1 MITANQVNCPACLN
15 EAKVFSVLSSLEATS
30 HFKDRA
36 SSIEEFKDLQ
46 EHIENLWQS
55 DTCLRRRCD
64 NCNLIFVDPFVAG
77 DSFFYN
83 LAQSSHVY
91 PKNRWEYSVAI
102 DNIGTLFDAN
112 FNLLE
117 IGAGRGEFLVEV
129 LSHGV
134 PADHLLAI
142 EFDKVGAKTI
152 RELGIKCLEVDLR
165 KAALPKSVGFSAI
178 VMFQVFEHLD
188 DLDSFLEILVSLLQ
202 DQGKVIVS
210 VPNSM
215 RIKFV
220 EESIGFIDMPPN
232 HLTTWSQE
240 SLEVLFNRNHLKMK
254 YFEVE
259 KANFLDFVYQLI
271 YYSIL
276 KRRQNGTQLE
286 KRILSLRM
294 RKLRILVFAFFA
306 FFHVFYRFSKI
317 LQFNLKLGGSQLAVF
332 EKRSSFR

>member
-1 MITANQVNCPACLN
+1 MGNQVNCPACLN
-15 EAKVFSVLSSLEATS
+15 ETKVFSVLSSLEATS

-36 SSIEEFKDLQ
+36 SSIKEFEELQ
-46 EHIENLWQS
+46 EHIENLWES
-55 DTCLRRRCD
+55 DTCFRRHCH
-64 NCNLIFVDPFVAG
+64 NCNLIYVDPFVAG

-83 LAQSSHVY
+83 LAHSSHVY
-91 PKNRWEYSVAI
+91 PKNRWEYELAI
-102 DNIGTLFDAN
+102 DCIRTLFDTD

-117 IGAGRGEFLVEV
+117 IGAGRGEFLIKV

-134 PADHLLAI
+134 PVDRLLAV

-152 RELGIKCLEVDLR
+152 RDIGIKCLEVDLR
-165 KAALPKSVGFSAI
+165 KAALSKPEGFSAI

-188 DLDSFLEILVSLLQ
+188 NLDSFLEILVPLLQ
-202 DQGKVIVS
+202 DRGKVIVS

-220 EESIGFIDMPPN
+220 EDAIGFIDMPPN

-240 SLEVLFNRNHLKMK
+240 ALKVLFNRNHLTMK

-259 KANFLDFVYQLI
+259 NANFLDFVYQLI

-276 KRRQNGTQLE
+276 KRRYDGTQLE
-286 KRILSLRM
+286 KRFLSLRA
-294 RKLRILVFAFFA
+294 RKLHILIFAFFT
-306 FFHVFYRFSKI
+306 FFHVFYRLPKI
-317 LQFNLKLGGSQLAVF
+317 LQFNLKLGGSQIAVF
-332 EKRSSFR
+332 EKS